1 MKTNA
6 ELSIS
11 AELHPQSKLCMSCQE
26 YC

>member
-1 MKTNA
+1 MKANA

-11 AELHPQSKLCMSCQE
+11 AKLHPQSKLRMSRQE